1 MNLKKIIL
9 FIIVFAIG
17 FFGTKY
23 LFKKDDD
30 SSKNSENQQT
40 ETEEWVSLF
49 DGKTFNGWHN
59 YKTKTISD
67 EWQIIDGAMVFTPD
81 PNKDGGINNLVTDND
96 YTNFKLSIDWKISEG
111 GNSGI
116 FYGVF
121 EDEQFSVPYQ
131 TGPEIQI
138 LDDLNHPDK
147 EKETHRS
154 GALYDMIAPSEKAV
168 KKVGEWNTCIIE
180 INHKTNAGKIW
191 LNDKEIVS
199 FQVSGKEWDAM
210 ISKSKFKDWPGFGT
224 YKTGKIGLQDHG
236 NTVSFRNIKII
247 EL

>member
-1 MNLKKIIL
+1 MFNLKKIVL
-9 FIIVFAIG
+9 FIAVFAIG

-23 LFKKDDD
+23 FLNTNKA
-30 SSKNSENQQT
+30 T
-40 ETEEWVSLF
+40 EDNNDWVSLF

-59 YKTKTISD
+59 YNTKTISD

-116 FYGVF
+116 FFGVF

-131 TGPEIQI
+131 TGPEIQV
-138 LDDLNHPDK
+138 LDDLQHPDK
-147 EKETHRS
+147 ENVTHRS
-154 GALYDMIAPSEKAV
+154 GSLYDMIAPSEEAV
-168 KKVGEWNTCIIE
+168 KNVGEWNTCIIE
-180 INHKTNAGKIW
+180 INHKTNSGNIW
-191 LNDKEIVS
+191 LNEKKIVS
-199 FQVSGKEWDAM
+199 FPVEGAEWDTM
-210 ISKSKFKDWPGFGT
+210 VSKSKFKDWPAFGK

-236 NTVSFRNIKII
+236 NSVSFRNIKIK